1 MSSELFFWVTISS
14 LLLTMLL
21 FFRKGGPQDYVSMSI
36 VIVFYATGTL
46 GDIYNRLF
54 FLPEDALLHDALY
67 LLIIISIIMGA
78 QIIPELF
85 FMLVDKDLDFKN
97 TALKVGEIIL
107 SWLGI
112 YIIAYLYILL
122 WEYSTPVVCS
132 LIIPCGIFISA
143 LSRVISDKD
152 FKDADD
158 YLTIYF
164 VSCVFLFGG
173 LWWFNTLIGRPEIIR
188 AFGIYSPY
196 YSTAASLIPAIMLC
210 LPFIIGLSNIRVSNL
225 LNKIEDDDNNDDD
238 VNKSNLETSVKSE
251 IDDEKNRE

>member
-21 FFRKGGPQDYVSMSI
+21 FFRKRGPQDYVSMSI
-36 VIVFYATGTL
+36 VIVFYATGTF
-46 GDIYNRLF
+46 GDIYNRIF

-67 LLIIISIIMGA
+67 LLIVMSIIVGA
-78 QIIPELF
+78 RIASEFLAK
-85 FMLVDKDLDFKN
+85 LTDKDFN
-97 TALKVGEIIL
+97 TTVMASNIGEIIL

-112 YIIAYLYILL
+112 YIIIYLYILL
-122 WEYSTPVVCS
+122 WEYSTPIVCS
-132 LIIPCGIFISA
+132 LIIPSGIFISA
-143 LSRVISDKD
+143 LSRTISDKD

-173 LWWFNTLIGRPEIIR
+173 LWWFNTLIGRPEIIK

-196 YSTAASLIPAIMLC
+196 YSTAASLIPTIMLC

-225 LNKIEDDDNNDDD
+225 LNKIEDDDNNDD

-251 IDDEKNRE
+251 IDDENRE